1 MTQINT
7 SYENKSGY
15 INYRQKDFACDFLS
29 GALLLKLESRFLF
42 VFQNTLKQVELW
54 Q

>member
-7 SYENKSGY
+7 TYENMSGY
-15 INYRQKDFACDFLS
+15 INYRQKDFAWNFIS

-42 VFQNTLKQVELW
+42 VFQSTLKQVESC